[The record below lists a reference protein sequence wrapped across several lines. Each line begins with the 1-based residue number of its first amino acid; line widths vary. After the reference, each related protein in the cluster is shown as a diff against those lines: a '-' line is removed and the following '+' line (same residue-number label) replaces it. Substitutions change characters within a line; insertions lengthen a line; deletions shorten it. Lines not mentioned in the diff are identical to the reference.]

1 MDVSQVTVGRTLLNK
16 AAPTRLLCSLKGENV
31 YQFEGDRTREEIV
44 AFAQRLMGPAV
55 RAISSADELMRTVSK
70 REIAFAFI
78 GEPEGRLWVRRNNA
92 ASCVMWSCH
101 YKLSRIHALW

>member
-1 MDVSQVTVGRTLLNK
+1 M
-16 AAPTRLLCSLKGENV
+16 

-55 RAISSADELMRTVSK
+55 RTISSADELRKTVNK

-78 GEPEGRLWVRRNNA
+78 GEPEGRLWVRKRLIVTCQWQQISSEGKFISRAPLSTSQLCTNNT
-92 ASCVMWSCH
+92 SSSF
-101 YKLSRIHALW
+101 KSQRPSRKR

>member
-1 MDVSQVTVGRTLLNK
+1 M
-16 AAPTRLLCSLKGENV
+16 

-55 RAISSADELMRTVSK
+55 RTISSADELRKTVNK

-78 GEPEGRLWVRRNNA
+78 GEPEGRLWVRKKTHCFLRA
-92 ASCVMWSCH
+92 DEFRGEIYFQSTFEHVATVYQQHEFFFQVPAPISEKV
-101 YKLSRIHALW
+101 LG